1 MLIRF
6 SFKNF
11 KSFKNENCLDME
23 ATSLKEH
30 EYNIAKTKNGD
41 YLKIAAIYGA
51 NASGKTNVLQA
62 FSYMKKKVLVS
73 DDSRI
78 NNNLSEEN
86 IFTFMINNEPI
97 SLEVEILAENNK
109 IYKYGFEVLIA
120 FIVNIAIVLS
130 IGLLFNKIFYS
141 IAFLICYCPIRQFA
155 GGYHANNYTKCL
167 LIFILIFILTINTS
181 SNVDSQ
187 IYTLMIFIISTLSY
201 TGIFILAPIEHRNN
215 PLTLRE
221 IKKYKKISRILAG
234 VVYILT
240 LIFMEIDKLR
250 ELSAY
255 TCSSLFWI
263 NMMLCLGVLK
273 QLFSKG
279 D

>member
-1 MLIRF
+1 MKKF
-6 SFKNF
+6 VDSYCN
-11 KSFKNENCLDME
+11 
-23 ATSLKEH
+23 
-30 EYNIAKTKNGD
+30 
-41 YLKIAAIYGA
+41 YLK
-51 NASGKTNVLQA
+51 
-62 FSYMKKKVLVS
+62 KKGIIVS
-73 DDSRI
+73 DEQLEICAYGLELIVSAI
-78 NNNLSEEN
+78 LNIVILVMCSFVLHEERY
-86 IFTFMINNEPI
+86 
-97 SLEVEILAENNK
+97 ILF
-109 IYKYGFEVLIA
+109 YFLGFIPLR
-120 FIVNIAIVLS
+120 L
-130 IGLLFNKIFYS
+130 
-141 IAFLICYCPIRQFA
+141 FA